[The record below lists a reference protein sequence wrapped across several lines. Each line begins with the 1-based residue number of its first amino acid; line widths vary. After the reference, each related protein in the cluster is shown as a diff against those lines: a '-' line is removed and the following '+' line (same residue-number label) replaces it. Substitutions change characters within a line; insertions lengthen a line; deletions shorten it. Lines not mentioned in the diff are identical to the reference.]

1 MGSQYEQRVIEL
13 YEGDPSRQQITRLS
27 KVFDVS
33 EDEIKNILQKNG
45 FEIPVAK
52 RGPRRKNKVNGY
64 EADTVILD
72 EAATPISAENVEV
85 AKAPE
90 EEKWPMPEYVKEILM
105 NQLDSLEEQIK
116 QMEGMLNDCKSK
128 YKVIADYIKN

>member
-13 YEGDPSRQQITRLS
+13 YGEDPSRQQITRLS

-52 RGPRRKNKVNGY
+52 RGPRPKIKVDGN
-64 EADTVILD
+64 ESNTVILD
-72 EAATPISAENVEV
+72 KAALPSSENVVV

>member
-13 YEGDPSRQQITRLS
+13 FQEDPSRQQITRLS

-45 FEIPVAK
+45 FEIPVVK
-52 RGPRRKNKVNGY
+52 KGPRRKIKVDGY
-64 EADTVILD
+64 EANTVILD
-72 EAATPISAENVEV
+72 KATLPSSENVIA

>member
-1 MGSQYEQRVIEL
+1 MSSNYEQRVIEL
-13 YEGDPSRQQITRLS
+13 FQEDPSRQQITRLS
-27 KVFDVS
+27 KIFQVS
-33 EDEIKNILQKNG
+33 EDEIKGILQRNG
-45 FEIPVAK
+45 IEIPIAK
-52 RGPRRKNKVNGY
+52 RGPKPKAKGNGLF
-64 EADTVILD
+64 ADTVILD
-72 EAATPISAENVEV
+72 EAATSISSENVEV